1 MEKGRTEMKR
11 LISLMA
17 LGLVFSLCLG
27 IQSAYSQAAFKIPF
41 KFTAEGKSYPPGEYW
56 IAQQEDGKITLR
68 NQAKGEDVRIP
79 IIEKLKPSEPPL
91 EAPQLIFDMVGNF
104 EPSYTEYVTVYLLA
118 EVWLTGK
125 DGYLVLDMERAED
138 KKGITGVITKK

>member
-1 MEKGRTEMKR
+1 MKR

-17 LGLVFSLCLG
+17 LGLVFILCLG
-27 IQSAYSQAAFKIPF
+27 IQSAYSQATFKIPF
-41 KFTAEGKSYPPGEYW
+41 KFTANGESYPPGSYW
-56 IAQQEDGKITLR
+56 IAQKEDGKITLR
-68 NQAKGEDVRIP
+68 NEAKGEDVLIP
-79 IIEKLKPSEPPL
+79 VIEKMKLLNPPF

-104 EPSYTEYVTVYLLA
+104 EPSYTEYITVYLLA

-138 KKGITGVITKK
+138 KKSIAGVIAKKSPAL